1 MSEMADETVGVAK
14 EKLAQEEYVTPMR
27 MEPEPKKPSDLVP
40 EASAPYSD
48 NPPPKPQARIR
59 GKKAPELPVFERRNW
74 LIHLHYVKKEFENC
88 KALIKDQL
96 QESNGLCEYALFVQ
110 ALILRQEGRIQESLE
125 CFQTCALINAQNPDN
140 LKQVARS
147 LFLLGRHKAA
157 IDVYSEASRMTE
169 RDWEIAHN
177 VGVCY
182 MYLKEYLKAK
192 EYLKQAIQYN
202 RHDLS
207 YVMLAKIYLMEGDVQ
222 MATDVYKRAVE
233 SFPENPELL
242 TTLGL
247 LYLQSGQNQRAFEQ
261 LGNAL
266 TYDPSHVK
274 AILAAGS
281 MMQQHGDF
289 DVALTKYRIAAAA
302 VPESTSIWN
311 NIGMCFFG
319 KKKYVAAISC
329 LKRASYL
336 SPFDWK
342 IMYNLGLVHLTMQQ
356 YASAFHFISAAINL
370 RPKMGQLYMLL
381 AVALTHLDDEENA
394 NNAYEQ
400 AVELEEKDPS
410 VWLNY
415 AVFLYNRGDRKNAAK
430 HFTTFEQKLQKL
442 KEAGTQEIDQELTET
457 AGKLGPA
464 LQVGENL
471 VWKDQSNNRQQQP
484 MSSNP
489 PPQQQSTQA
498 AAANSDAAL
507 MAALQNAPPPYSAV
521 DPEAAK
527 RQQRRKEL
535 AQ

>member
-1 MSEMADETVGVAK
+1 
-14 EKLAQEEYVTPMR
+14 
-27 MEPEPKKPSDLVP
+27 MEPEPKKPSDLAP
-40 EASAPYSD
+40 QPSAPYPD
-48 NPPPKPQARIR
+48 NPQPKPQARPR

-74 LIHLHYVKKEFENC
+74 LIHLHYVRKEFDNS
-88 KALIKDQL
+88 KALIKEQL
-96 QESNGLCEYALFVQ
+96 QESNGLCEYALYVQ

-125 CFQTCALINAQNPDN
+125 CFQTCSLINAQNPDN

-157 IDVYSEASRMTE
+157 IDVYAEASRMTE
-169 RDWEIAHN
+169 KDWEIAHN
-177 VGVCY
+177 LGVCY

-207 YVMLAKIYLMEGDVQ
+207 YVMLAKIYLMEGDIQ
-222 MATDVYKRAVE
+222 MATDVYKRAAE

-247 LYLQSGQNQRAFEQ
+247 LYLQVGQNQRAFEQ

-302 VPESTSIWN
+302 VPESTSLWN

-400 AVELEEKDPS
+400 AVALEEKDPS

-415 AVFLYNRGDRKNAAK
+415 AVFLYNKGDRKNAAK
-430 HFTTFEQKLQKL
+430 HFTTFEQKLQKM
-442 KEAGTQEIDQELTET
+442 KEAGTQEIDQELSET

-471 VWKDQSNNRQQQP
+471 LWKDQANNRQQQP
-484 MSSNP
+484 
-489 PPQQQSTQA
+489 QQQQQQPQA
-498 AAANSDAAL
+498 GANSDAAL
-507 MAALQNAPPPYSAV
+507 MSALQNAPPPYSQE
-521 DPEAAK
+521 DPEAVT
-527 RQQRRKEL
+527 RQSRRKEL

>member
-1 MSEMADETVGVAK
+1 MA
-14 EKLAQEEYVTPMR
+14 EEDIVQPR
-27 MEPEPKKPSDLVP
+27 RADPEPKKPSDL
-40 EASAPYSD
+40 APQLSPQRD
-48 NPPPKPQARIR
+48 EQQKPQTRAR

-88 KALIKDQL
+88 KGLIKDQL
-96 QESNGLCEYALFVQ
+96 QESNGLCEYALYVQ

-125 CFQTCALINAQNPDN
+125 CFQTCSLINAQNPDN

-157 IDVYSEASRMTE
+157 IDVYAEAARMTE
-169 RDWEIAHN
+169 KDWEISHN
-177 VGVCY
+177 LGVCY
-182 MYLKEYLKAK
+182 MYLKEYIKAK
-192 EYLKQAIQYN
+192 ECLKRAIQYN
-202 RHDLS
+202 KHDLS
-207 YVMLAKIYLMEGDVQ
+207 YVMLAKIYLMEGDIQ

-233 SFPENPELL
+233 AFPENPDLL

-247 LYLQSGQNQRAFEQ
+247 LYLQVGQNQRAFEH

-281 MMQQHGDF
+281 MMQQHGDY

-302 VPESTSIWN
+302 VPESTTLWN

-319 KKKYVAAISC
+319 KKKFVAAISC
-329 LKRASYL
+329 LKRAAYL

-356 YASAFHFISAAINL
+356 YASAFHFVSAAINL

-381 AVALTHLDDEENA
+381 AVALTYLDDDENA
-394 NNAYEQ
+394 KHAYEQ
-400 AVELEEKDPS
+400 AVALELKDPS

-415 AVFLYNRGDRKNAAK
+415 AVFLYNRGERKTAAK
-430 HFTTFEQKLQKL
+430 HYATFEQKLQKL
-442 KEAGTQEIDQELTET
+442 KEAGGQEIDQELIDV
-457 AGKLGPA
+457 ASKLGPA
-464 LQVGENL
+464 LQVGESL
-471 VWKDQSNNRQQQP
+471 VWRQQAEEKQQQQQQQQP
-484 MSSNP
+484 
-489 PPQQQSTQA
+489 QQQQRQMQNGLQQQQQRLPS
-498 AAANSDAAL
+498 NDAAL
-507 MAALQNAPPPYSAV
+507 MSALQNAPQPPPAYDPPAYSPQQA
-521 DPEAAK
+521 DGNAT
-527 RQQRRKEL
+527 RQRIPDL